1 MPWRFNVPPG
11 WPAAPPGWVPPEGW
25 TPDPAWP
32 PAPPGWQ
39 FWVEEP
45 ERPSPGAPA
54 AATPGAPGPPPRRRG
69 VGRGLVVVTALLVV
83 LGLAF
88 ALVATLSW
96 ATRRSQTRDLV
107 TEAGTSAVRVDDACG
122 SIVLRQ
128 GAAGVVTTRATIRYT
143 WRMPVVTSRVEGD
156 VVRVDVD
163 CPTLS
168 FGSSV
173 ALVVEVPPGGSV
185 QARSSAGSVT
195 AEGLSSD
202 LELRSSAGSVTA
214 TDVTSSV
221 VSAQSSAGS
230 VSLSWASGADPMTI
244 SATSS
249 AGGVRV
255 TVPDVA
261 GAAYRVDADSSAG
274 STTVEVRTDPASPRV
289 ITARSS
295 AGSVVVGYR

>member
-1 MPWRFNVPPG
+1 M
-11 WPAAPPGWVPPEGW
+11 
-25 TPDPAWP
+25 
-32 PAPPGWQ
+32 
-39 FWVEEP
+39 
-45 ERPSPGAPA
+45 
-54 AATPGAPGPPPRRRG
+54 
-69 VGRGLVVVTALLVV
+69 TALVVV
-83 LGLAF
+83 LGLVL
-88 ALVATLSW
+88 ALVSTLSW
-96 ATRRSQTRDLV
+96 VTRRSQTRDLV
-107 TEAGTSAVRVDDACG
+107 TESTTADVRVDDACG

-128 GAAGVVTTRATIRYT
+128 GPAGVVTTRATIRYT

-163 CPTLS
+163 CPPLS

-185 QARSSAGSVT
+185 EARSSAGSVS
-195 AEGLSSD
+195 AEGLGSD
-202 LELRSSAGSVTA
+202 LDLRSSAGRVTA
-214 TDVTSSV
+214 TDVTSSI

-230 VSLSWASGADPMTI
+230 VSLSFASGADPMTV

-261 GAAYRVDADSSAG
+261 GVAYRVDAGSSAG
-274 STTVEVRTDPASPRV
+274 STTVEVRTDPASPRA

-295 AGSVVVGYR
+295 AGSVVVAYR